1 MPVTERPGPRD
12 FATRAALLYA
22 VLGGGWI
29 VFSDQ
34 AVAWL
39 TSDPELIVLIG
50 AIKGLAFI
58 AATALA
64 LWWLLRRHAGIQ
76 LAHQAQAERLRAM
89 QLLATISDGSDDAIF
104 AKDLSGRYILFNRAA
119 GEFVGKPVEAV
130 LGRDDRALFPAAQA
144 ESLMAIGRQV
154 IADKRTLRQEEILA
168 TPAGKR
174 VFLSTFGP
182 LHDDEGQVL
191 GLFGIARDIT
201 AAKESELALL
211 RANRVLR
218 TLGECHRALACARD
232 EAGLLDEI
240 CRRMIEFG
248 GYRLAWVGYAGT
260 DAARTVR
267 PVAQAGFEDGYLAA
281 IALSWADDEYGRG
294 PTGTAIRERHPVVA
308 RDIRTDPRYA
318 AWCEAALQRGYNSS
332 IALPLP
338 LDDQSCLGALNIYA
352 AEADAFNAEEVAFLT
367 DLANDLAHGIRTLRD
382 RAARDAAEA
391 ALEYE
396 RGLLKSLLQT
406 MPDCVWLKD
415 PEGVYLACNP
425 RFERFVGAEEADIIG
440 KTDYDLV
447 DQELAERFRARDR
460 AAIAAGKPSANEEE
474 VTFASDGHRELLE
487 TIKTPMFDGNGRLIG
502 VLGIARDV
510 TAARWAQE
518 ALRKQGELFK
528 DMSAMARIG
537 AWEIDPV
544 TQVGSWTEEAA
555 KIYGVEPGQE
565 IDLVMAM
572 DCFRGPWRQQIE
584 TAMREA
590 IEQGRSFDLELEMEP
605 ANGQR
610 KCVRIIGHPVSEGDR
625 IVNLRGAIQDIS
637 ERKRAVEALRESEER
652 YRTVLAALGE
662 GVYGIDG
669 TGRCMFVNAAALAM
683 LGYAE
688 EEVLGQNQHALF
700 HHHRPDGL
708 PYPAEEC
715 PIYQTARDGQTRHQ
729 VEWFFRKDG
738 SLFPVELVAAPMEV
752 AGERTG
758 AVVSF
763 MDVTEI
769 RRSEQAL
776 RESEAMFRS
785 LSESAR
791 DAIILLDAQ
800 GRIAHWNPGAE
811 RLFGYSRAEIMG
823 KMMHAILPIESE
835 RARADAGFANF
846 RLTGQGPVVG
856 RTVELEGLH
865 KDGHRIIVELALSAV
880 KREDGWNAI
889 GIVRD
894 VTVRRA
900 SEVQLRKL
908 AQAVEQSTESVAIT
922 NLEAEIEYVNES
934 FVQNTGYSRDEVLGR
949 NPRILQSGKTPPETY
964 QALWAALS
972 QGRPWK
978 GQFINKRKDGS
989 EYAEFAII
997 TPLRQLDGKVTH
1009 YVAVKEDITEKK
1021 RMGEEL
1027 DRHRHHLQ
1035 QMIEERTLQL
1045 VEARDRAEA
1054 ATRAKSA
1061 FLANMSHEIRT
1072 PMNAI
1077 LGMTHLL
1084 MRNAPSPQQVAQL
1097 DKIDTAGHHLLG
1109 LINDILDISKIEA
1122 GRLVLEQT
1130 DFAIAAI
1137 PRNVASMVADQA
1149 RVKGLQLRVETDPLP
1164 TNLRGDPT
1172 RLSQALLNLAT
1183 NAIKFTKQGSVT
1195 LRARKLEEDEAG
1207 LLLRFEVEDTG

>member
-12 FATRAALLYA
+12 SAIRVALLYA
-22 VLGGGWI
+22 VLGGIWI

-34 AVAWL
+34 AVVWL

-64 LWWLLRRHAGIQ
+64 LWWLLRRNAGIR
-76 LAHQAQAERLRAM
+76 LAHQAQTERLHAM
-89 QLLATISDGSDDAIF
+89 QVLATIADSSDDAVF
-104 AKDLSGRYILFNRAA
+104 AKDLAGRYILFNRAA
-119 GEFVGKPVEAV
+119 GRFVGKPAEAV

-144 ESLMAIGRQV
+144 EFLMAVGRQV
-154 IADKRTLRQEEILA
+154 IAEERTLSREEILA
-168 TPAGKR
+168 TSVGNR
-174 VFLSTFGP
+174 VFLSTYGP
-182 LHDDEGQVL
+182 LYDNEGRIL
-191 GLFGIARDIT
+191 GLFGIARDVT

-218 TLGECHRALACARD
+218 TLGACHQALACARD

-248 GYRLAWVGYAGT
+248 GYRLAWVGYAET

-267 PVAQAGFEDGYLAA
+267 PMAQAGFEDGYLAA
-281 IALSWADDEYGRG
+281 ITLSWADDEFGRG
-294 PTGTAIRERHPVVA
+294 PTGTAIRERHPVSE
-308 RDIRTDPRYA
+308 RDIRTDPLYA
-318 AWCEAALQRGYNSS
+318 AWREAALQRGYNSS
-332 IALPLP
+332 IALPLL
-338 LDDQSCLGALNIYA
+338 LDDHSCLGALNIYA

-367 DLANDLAHGIRTLRD
+367 NLANDLAHGIRALRG

-391 ALEYE
+391 ALEHE
-396 RGLLKSLLQT
+396 RSLLKSLLQT
-406 MPDCVWLKD
+406 VPDCVWLKD
-415 PEGVYLACNP
+415 PDGVYLACNP
-425 RFERFVGAEEADIIG
+425 RFEQFVGAREADILG
-440 KTDYDLV
+440 KTDYDFV
-447 DQELAERFRARDR
+447 EKELADQFRARDH
-460 AAIAAGKPSANEEE
+460 AAIDAGKPTVNEEE
-474 VTFASDGHRELLE
+474 VVFADDGHRAWLE
-487 TIKTPMFDGNGRLIG
+487 TIKTPMFDAGGRLVG

-510 TAARWAQE
+510 TATHQNQA
-518 ALRKQGELFK
+518 ALHKQGELLK
-528 DMSAMARIG
+528 DMSAMAQIG
-537 AWEIDPV
+537 AWEIDPA

-555 KIYGVEPGQE
+555 KIYAADPGQE
-565 IDLVMAM
+565 IDLAM
-572 DCFRGPWRQQIE
+572 GIGCFHGPWRRQIE
-584 TAMREA
+584 TAMAEA

-605 ANGQR
+605 VQGQR

-625 IVNLRGAIQDIS
+625 VVMVRGAIQDIC
-637 ERKRAVEALRESEER
+637 ERKRAVEALRDSEQR

-662 GVYGIDG
+662 GVYGTDME
-669 TGRCMFVNAAALAM
+669 GRCMFVNATALAM
-683 LGYAE
+683 LGYSE
-688 EEVLGQNQHALF
+688 EEVLGQFQHALF
-700 HHHRPDGL
+700 HHHRPDGA

-715 PIYQTARDGQTRHQ
+715 PIYQAAHDGQIRHQ

-738 SLFPVELVAAPMEV
+738 SPFPVELVAAPMEV
-752 AGERTG
+752 DGERTG

-763 MDVTEI
+763 MDITEL

-811 RLFGYSRAEIMG
+811 RLFGYARAEAIG
-823 KMMHAILPIESE
+823 KTMHHLLPVESQRE
-835 RARADAGFANF
+835 KADAGFAEF
-846 RLTGQGPVVG
+846 QLTGQGPVVG
-856 RTVELEGLH
+856 KTVELEGQH

-922 NLEAEIEYVNES
+922 NLEAGIEYVNEA
-934 FVQNTGYSRDEVLGR
+934 FVLNTGYSRDEVIGQ

-1021 RMGEEL
+1021 RLGSEL
-1027 DRHRHHLQ
+1027 DQHRHHLQ

-1084 MRNAPSPQQVAQL
+1084 MRNAPNPQQAGQL
-1097 DKIDTAGHHLLG
+1097 DKIDTAGRHLLG

-1137 PRNVASMVADQA
+1137 PRNVASM
-1149 RVKGLQLRVETDPLP
+1149 
-1164 TNLRGDPT
+1164 
-1172 RLSQALLNLAT
+1172 
-1183 NAIKFTKQGSVT
+1183 
-1195 LRARKLEEDEAG
+1195 
-1207 LLLRFEVEDTG
+1207 